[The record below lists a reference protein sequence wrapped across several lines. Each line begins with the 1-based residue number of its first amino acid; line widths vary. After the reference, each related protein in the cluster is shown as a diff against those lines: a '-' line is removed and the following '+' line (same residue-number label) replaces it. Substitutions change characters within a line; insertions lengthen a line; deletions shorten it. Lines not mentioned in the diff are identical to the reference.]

1 MHTTVI
7 TTRAGRTLVRQ
18 LRNGDT
24 ATVQRVFDGLGAES
38 RRLRFAAAKPRLTDA
53 ELEELACVDPRHHV
67 LVAYIDG
74 EPCGIASLVAD
85 HDDRTWGEIAVAVAD
100 ARQHSGIGTA
110 LVRLLVGDARAAGI
124 THIRAQVALENRAS
138 LSVLAK
144 ATKTISRRFS
154 GGGELEIVALPA
166 PGSA

>member
-1 MHTTVI
+1 MQTTVL
-7 TTRAGRTLVRQ
+7 TTRAGRTLVRP

-24 ATVQRVFDGLGAES
+24 DTVQRVFDGLGPES
-38 RRLRFAAAKPRLTDA
+38 RRLRFAAAKPRLTDT
-53 ELEELACVDPRHHV
+53 ELEELARVDAHHHV

-74 EPCGIASLVAD
+74 EPCGIAGLVSD
-85 HDDRTWGEIAVAVAD
+85 RDDRSWGEIAVAVVD
-100 ARQHSGIGTA
+100 ARQDSGVGTA
-110 LVRLLVGDARAAGI
+110 LVRLLVTDARAAGI